1 LSRQP
6 RRKWILGALQCLSQ
20 PICFGCWWALVAGAT
35 IADVLSPSLLL
46 TVVQL
51 CLMVAFALAADGEG
65 CGAFN
70 LTRWL

>member
-1 LSRQP
+1 MFVSTNLL
-6 RRKWILGALQCLSQ
+6 WLLVAL
-20 PICFGCWWALVAGAT
+20 FAGAT

-51 CLMVAFALAADGEG
+51 CLMVAFALAAYGEG